1 MIRPLCPVIVVLCIP
16 SASLVA
22 ACGTGDSQDGER
34 RIEVSSEAVHVV
46 GTSEAI
52 ARITDLQSAA
62 DGRVW
67 LLNSIEVEPFF
78 VELGPDGR
86 VERAFGRSGGG
97 PAEFGAP
104 VALVRGPDGEVW
116 TYDLLRHALI
126 RISTE
131 ERRDLPLPRDSLS
144 PPQLIGFTGAGIFPA
159 PPWLKGTSRG
169 FLFARLRPGSAE
181 PFSGLGFWNADIVL
195 VRADS
200 PAPVLEVHTAVADL
214 VGDPASRYAQ
224 ARKILPYPLW
234 AVCGDGTV
242 ALYDPLENELRR
254 IAANGRDVTRVG
266 LPEERRV
273 ELTFDRMLGM
283 AARDY
288 REKATG
294 EMPDSAAMARQFEQ
308 MYSQWEG
315 QSANVFPE
323 YADLRCNQDGTLWL
337 QPFDVD
343 TGPLARGPNWHRIR
357 QDGSRALV
365 TFPEEFTPLRFEA
378 DRIWGTL
385 RDSLGVTSAAW
396 IGVDA
401 LSQARPRTS
410 GTSPIESAAS
420 VRSKAPVDSAQ
431 ERSG

>member
-1 MIRPLCPVIVVLCIP
+1 MVRRLCPLIVLLCVP
-16 SASLVA
+16 AALLVA
-22 ACGTGDSQDGER
+22 ACGAGPQDGER
-34 RIEVSSEAVHVV
+34 RVEVSSEGVHVV

-52 ARITDLQSAA
+52 ARIADLQPAA

-67 LLNSIEVEPFF
+67 LLNSIEVDPFF

-86 VERAFGRSGGG
+86 VEREFGRSGGG

-131 ERRDLPLPRDSLS
+131 ERLDLPLPRDSLS

-159 PPWLKGTSRG
+159 PPWLKGTRRN
-169 FLFARLRPGSAE
+169 FLFARLRSGSAE
-181 PFSGLGFWNADIVL
+181 PFSGLAFWHADIVGL
-195 VRADS
+195 RADS
-200 PAPVLEVHTAVADL
+200 PAPSLELYTPVADL
-214 VGDPASRYAQ
+214 LGDPASRYSRAT
-224 ARKILPYPLW
+224 KILPYPLW

-242 ALYDPLENELRR
+242 VLYDPLENELRR
-254 IAANGRDVTRVG
+254 IAADGRNVTPVA

-273 ELTFDRMLGM
+273 ELTFDRLLGM

-294 EMPDSAAMARQFEQ
+294 QIPDSAAMAHQFEQ

-315 QSANVFPE
+315 QSAKVFPE
-323 YADLRCNQDGTLWL
+323 YADLQCTPDGTLWL
-337 QPFDVD
+337 QPFDVE
-343 TGPLARGPNWHRIR
+343 TGPLGRGPKWQRIS
-357 QDGSRALV
+357 QDGPRALV
-365 TFPEEFTPLRFEA
+365 TFPEEFTPLRFEP

-385 RDSLGVTSAAW
+385 RDPLGVTSAAW

-401 LSQARPRTS
+401 LRQARRRTS
-410 GTSPIESAAS
+410 RTSRIGSAAAM
-420 VRSKAPVDSAQ
+420 RSKAPMGSAQ
-431 ERSG
+431 DRSG